1 MTVGEDAKARIL
13 AAVLG
18 AGSISRA
25 GLAAMTGLSPSRITK
40 VVAPLLESGILR
52 EVGVAVSGGPGR
64 PQRMLAVNR
73 HRASVVGIKL
83 APSAVTG
90 VLTNV
95 DARITAR
102 AVRRLRSH
110 RPGSTLRAAQEV
122 YQELLSVAVANRVPP
137 AALGVG
143 VGGHVNTD
151 TGVCV
156 RSAIMDWREV
166 DIAGPLRVATGLPVL
181 VSNDVNTLTVAEHW
195 FGKGRGTE
203 SFAVITTGAGVGC
216 GLILSGRLHTGTSG
230 LAGELGHLPL
240 HPDGPEC
247 TCGNRGCLEA
257 VASDQGILRFL
268 RDNGVRGC
276 RSVQQAMHLAQD
288 EQTAAG
294 VVAREAF
301 AVAGH
306 ALGRGLAALC
316 NLLNLGKVILSG
328 EGAIAYALFRSEL
341 ESSWREHSFSSA
353 ADDCDLIIDL
363 VDEDQWARGAACLA
377 IQDVISSARYD
388 EPLGSLTKVQYPE
401 AAKIG
406 EER

>member
-1 MTVGEDAKARIL
+1 MTVGEEAKARVL

-18 AGSISRA
+18 EPISRA
-25 GLAAMTGLSPSRITK
+25 GLAASTGLSPSRITK

-52 EVGVAVSGGPGR
+52 EVGIEASGGPGR

-73 HRASVVGIKL
+73 DRTSVVGLKL
-83 APSAVTG
+83 APSTVTG
-90 VLTNV
+90 VLTDV
-95 DARITAR
+95 DAQITAR

-110 RPGSTLRAAQEV
+110 KPGPTMRAAQEV
-122 YQELLSVAVANRVPP
+122 YQELLSVAVDNRVPP

-143 VGGHVNTD
+143 VGGHVNTG

-156 RSAIMDWREV
+156 LSGIMGWKDV

-181 VSNDVNTLTVAEHW
+181 VSNDVNTLAVAEHW

-203 SFAVITTGAGVGC
+203 SFAVVTTGAGVGG
-216 GLILSGRLHTGTSG
+216 GLVLGGRLYTGVSG

-240 HPDGPEC
+240 QPDGPEC

-257 VASDQGILRFL
+257 VASDEGILRFL
-268 RDNGVRGC
+268 RDSGVRSC
-276 RSVQQAMHLAQD
+276 RSVQQAMRLAQD

-294 VVAREAF
+294 AAAREAF
-301 AVAGH
+301 AGAGH

-316 NLLNLGKVILSG
+316 NLLNLRKVILSG
-328 EGAIAYALFRSEL
+328 EGAIAYALFRSKL
-341 ESSWREHSFSSA
+341 ESSWRQHSFSSA

-363 VDEDQWARGAACLA
+363 VDDDLWSRGAACLA
-377 IQDVISSARYD
+377 IQDLVSSARMWPPARRHD
-388 EPLGSLTKVQYPE
+388 RDPLPETGKV
-401 AAKIG
+401 K
-406 EER
+406 